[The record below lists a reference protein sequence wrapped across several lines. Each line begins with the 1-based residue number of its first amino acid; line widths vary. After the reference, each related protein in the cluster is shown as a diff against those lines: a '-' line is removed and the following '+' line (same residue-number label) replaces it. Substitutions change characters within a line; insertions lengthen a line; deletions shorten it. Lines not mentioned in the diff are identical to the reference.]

1 MKRNRE
7 WSAGRREH
15 TNFVMSLKTEVA
27 VRGVAWKKKKNKEE
41 VENSHERM
49 SLGYRKSL
57 STYSIQMKLVFSLCA
72 TSFTPPYR
80 YFFLCSYNVSMDFV
94 LLGIPALTKVL
105 GTYLIFRAGRLH
117 LRLNW
122 SHLFSLKGRGLN
134 YVGTLLMKSHNP
146 FMVHV
151 TK

>member
-1 MKRNRE
+1 MKCGKTGAHEFCNVIKNR
-7 WSAGRREH
+7 GRGERCSME
-15 TNFVMSLKTEVA
+15 E
-27 VRGVAWKKKKNKEE
+27 KKNKEE
-41 VENSHERM
+41 VENSHERT
-49 SLGYRKSL
+49 SLRYRKSL

-134 YVGTLLMKSHNP
+134 YVGALLMKSHNP